1 MTAPRP
7 RNKASPQFNP
17 RLPAVPGGWSP
28 LIQFQS
34 ADFRPYSSRQGRS
47 SSFRGRAARCGRHA
61 DTFDRTWATGVNTFN
76 APAGTVLNPGTTNFV
91 HIGQTQGHPVEWTT
105 SSSDDAAATGWSP
118 SVYALN
124 FQGSWSF
131 PDSEKLKFRVNGR
144 AAEPT
149 INHLSEIRSAG
160 PTLRLGAAAM
170 NWPVVP
176 LPSLSAS
183 NRFFIM
189 IFNSNSRKREVKCKM
204 RN

>member
-7 RNKASPQFNP
+7 RNQASPQSTPDCPPFPVGGLPSFNSSLQTFA
-17 RLPAVPGGWSP
+17 RIVPGKVV
-28 LIQFQS
+28 
-34 ADFRPYSSRQGRS
+34 
-47 SSFRGRAARCGRHA
+47 RH
-61 DTFDRTWATGVNTFN
+61 
-76 APAGTVLNPGTTNFV
+76 PFV
-91 HIGQTQGHPVEWTT
+91 HALLVAVVTQIHSTGRGPPGSILSTPRQARYWTPARPTSCISVKLKVTQLNRTT
-105 SSSDDAAATGWSP
+105 SSSDDAAATGWNP

-144 AAEPT
+144 ADEPT

-189 IFNSNSRKREVKCKM
+189 IFNSNSRKREVNCKI